1 MLRGVSVT
9 TQLLSESVLRFGR
22 QVLVDILQ
30 EPVRDLVRSHREGS
44 AMEVDPSKLTTVKL
58 AGSADRLAANQDSLQ
73 LFTRKLL
80 DRVFAFTHW
89 PGYSLIFNFNLIFF
103 FSFSF
108 LRV

>member
-30 EPVRDLVRSHREGS
+30 EPVRDLVRSHREGDS
-44 AMEVDPSKLTTVKL
+44 AMEVDPSKLPTVIL
-58 AGSADRLAANQDSLQ
+58 AGSAPSHNPDRLAANQNSLQ

-80 DRVFAFTHW
+80 DRVFAFSHW
-89 PGYSLIFNFNLIFF
+89 P
-103 FSFSF
+103 
-108 LRV
+108 R